1 MPFAL
6 YLILIV
12 VAGRES
18 IIVLCYRS
26 ITVIADYPSLI
37 VAATILMPPS
47 SCIVVVG
54 TLEAAEAEE
63 EKMKG
68 AQRQM
73 AAKQCTAMHHAINAR
88 QTEASPSTDRQDQ
101 SSRHFP
107 AKKGLGWQEHYR
119 TDRINHPLHPPSFHK
134 AEKITKTIRCNIK
147 QFDYNNYFPR
157 ERASLL
163 LLTLHRYDIAL

>member
-18 IIVLCYRS
+18 IIVLCSRS

-37 VAATILMPPS
+37 VAATIHDTHHATFIMHRRRRHFGGS
-47 SCIVVVG
+47 RSG
-54 TLEAAEAEE
+54 RRKDEGRAAADGG
-63 EKMKG
+63 K
-68 AQRQM
+68 
-73 AAKQCTAMHHAINAR
+73 AMHCNASCHHAR

-147 QFDYNNYFPR
+147 QFDYNNY
-157 ERASLL
+157 S
-163 LLTLHRYDIAL
+163 YS